1 MLIAP
6 LAWNEGSVL
15 RTFAR
20 QGWLVRVSRILLPLL
35 ISIGALTIAVK
46 KQDQLAVALLLTVS
60 LIWAWSWYASGRA
73 KKSTVT
79 SLTMPEGNLK
89 QWHSILNDMLVY
101 VQKEFDI
108 IREDLKQSK
117 IIIAQAIEELQK
129 SFSSLHS
136 ETQGQTNLILEV
148 IQRLKSGTKGDPG
161 SEGGG
166 FEEFTKNTK
175 VLLDSFVEQTID
187 VSVQSMNMVHIVDD
201 IARKMDSIV
210 KLVSDVKGIADQ
222 TNLLALNAAI
232 EAARAG
238 EAGRGFA
245 VVADEV
251 RSLSQRSNQFSD
263 EIKQV
268 VVSASENIELAQATI
283 QGIASKDMNM
293 AMNSKQE
300 VHKMILK
307 VANDN
312 MVVGSNMTKVGTI
325 TDKINEN
332 TAKAV
337 RSLQFEDMLRQI
349 VEHTGM
355 HIEKLDSIIGNLKI
369 EVESQLGRAELPSSD
384 EIERLTGLRDDLI
397 GFVEHDDFKPN
408 RAVNQSSMDEGDVS
422 LF

>member
-1 MLIAP
+1 M
-6 LAWNEGSVL
+6 L

-20 QGWLVRVSRILLPLL
+20 QGWRGRIGKLLLPVFVSLA
-35 ISIGALTIAVK
+35 ALGVAVEK
-46 KQDQLAVALLLTVS
+46 EDQLAIMLLGGVIL
-60 LIWAWSWYASGRA
+60 AWSWYAMSRA
-73 KKSTVT
+73 IKQRDAVAVSMT
-79 SLTMPEGNLK
+79 ENNLK
-89 QWHSILNDMLVY
+89 QWHSILNDMFVY
-101 VQKEFDI
+101 MQKEFEVIKD
-108 IREDLKQSK
+108 DLNQSK
-117 IIIAQAIEELQK
+117 IIVSDAIGELQK
-129 SFSSLHS
+129 SFSNLND
-136 ETQGQTNLILEV
+136 EARGQTSLVMEV
-148 IQRLKSGTKGDPG
+148 MQTIQSGAGDDPE
-161 SEGGG
+161 STGGG
-166 FEEFTKNTK
+166 FEEFTNNTK
-175 VLLDSFVEQTID
+175 TLLDSFVEQTID

-201 IARKMDSIV
+201 TAGKMESIV
-210 KLVSDVKGIADQ
+210 KLVSDVKSISDQ

-268 VVSASENIELAQATI
+268 VASATENIELAQLTI

-312 MVVGSNMTKVGTI
+312 MLVGGNLTKVGTI

-332 TAKAV
+332 TSKAV

-349 VEHTGM
+349 VEHTGT
-355 HIEKLDSIIGNLKI
+355 HIEKLDSVVGNLKI
-369 EVESQLGRAELPSSD
+369 EMESQLDNRGPPSNETIGRLG
-384 EIERLTGLRDDLI
+384 GLRDELME
-397 GFVEHDDFKPN
+397 FVEHDDYKPN
-408 RAVNQSSMDEGDVS
+408 RAVNQSSMNEGDVS

>member
-1 MLIAP
+1 
-6 LAWNEGSVL
+6 
-15 RTFAR
+15 
-20 QGWLVRVSRILLPLL
+20 
-35 ISIGALTIAVK
+35 
-46 KQDQLAVALLLTVS
+46 
-60 LIWAWSWYASGRA
+60 
-73 KKSTVT
+73 
-79 SLTMPEGNLK
+79 
-89 QWHSILNDMLVY
+89 MLVY
-101 VQKEFDI
+101 VQKEFVI
-108 IREDLKQSK
+108 IKEDLKQSK
-117 IIIAQAIEELQK
+117 IIIAQAIEDLQK
-129 SFSSLHS
+129 SFSDLHS
-136 ETQGQTNLILEV
+136 ETQSQTNLILEV
-148 IQRLKSGTKGDPG
+148 IQRLKTGTEGDPE

-166 FEEFTKNTK
+166 FEEFTNNTK

-201 IARKMDSIV
+201 IARKMESIV

-268 VVSASENIELAQATI
+268 VVSASENIELAQSTI

-349 VEHTGM
+349 VEHTGT
-355 HIEKLDSIIGNLKI
+355 HIEKLDGIIGNLKM
-369 EVESQLGRAELPSSD
+369 EVESQLGRGELPSN
-384 EIERLTGLRDDLI
+384 EEVERLIGLRDDLI